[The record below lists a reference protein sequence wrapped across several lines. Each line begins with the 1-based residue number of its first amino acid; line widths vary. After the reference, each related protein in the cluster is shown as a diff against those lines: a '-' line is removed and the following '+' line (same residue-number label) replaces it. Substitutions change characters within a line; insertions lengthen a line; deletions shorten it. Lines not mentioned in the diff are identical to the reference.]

1 LNNQL
6 KRSSPT
12 RDKLVEAARQLFF
25 ERGYNATSIADVLKR
40 SRINSGSLYYFF
52 PTKEKLLVA
61 VLEKYK
67 EMLEPAVLA
76 PAYARASDP
85 IERLFAVL
93 DGYRRLLQ
101 ATDFRLGCPI
111 GNLALELSNSHPQIR
126 RLVIENFEGWRV
138 AIRKL
143 LAEAMDRA
151 PQKTN
156 LEALAHFVLI
166 TMEGAVLL
174 SRAYRNFEPFD
185 GAMATLR
192 QYFDQLLFSDQSPRK
207 PLKQKKL

>member
-1 LNNQL
+1 L
-6 KRSSPT
+6 KR
-12 RDKLVEAARQLFF
+12 ARQLFF

-143 LAEAMDRA
+143 LAEAAMDRA

-192 QYFDQLLFSDQSPRK
+192 QYFDHLLSSDQSPRK